1 MIDIS
6 SEDSGENSS
15 KDSSDSE
22 DSISNRVCRRMNF
35 CLNSSSDNSSDE
47 ETADNNEN
55 NRGDKDETNS
65 PDRKRLK
72 SGGDEMDKE
81 WKEMVEAN
89 LMAKLPL
96 WGVNGKNFNIG
107 AQYVEGLS
115 SSKSFKDFAG
125 AGTKHFKE
133 FKEEFELVKS
143 WAWNWG
149 GVSTDAGRKEKME
162 ESGSRM
168 KASLC
173 KAVANFRVA
182 LDGATDPGNMIYK
195 EEMEEDKEGNLK
207 IKKIVARNLLVCL
220 GYLIA
225 RVVPSARLALYVESA
240 EVLAT
245 ALSLGSSD
253 GSWLGGVEEKWRVMV
268 EQLKVELPDL
278 VPGGCP
284 SQMSI
289 ATEQVTLTLSVSEL
303 SFQKKCSRLL
313 GSWTNGAR

>member
-1 MIDIS
+1 M
-6 SEDSGENSS
+6 EDQEV
-15 KDSSDSE
+15 
-22 DSISNRVCRRMNF
+22 IVI
-35 CLNSSSDNSSDE
+35 SSDE

-143 WAWNWG
+143 WVWIWNWNY
-149 GVSTDAGRKEKME
+149 TAFRKAKME

-168 KASLC
+168 KVSLC

-225 RVVPSARLALYVESA
+225 LPSMSSLPRSSPMPSPLAAQTGAGWV
-240 EVLAT
+240 
-245 ALSLGSSD
+245 G
-253 GSWLGGVEEKWRVMV
+253 WRRSG
-268 EQLKVELPDL
+268 E
-278 VPGGCP
+278 
-284 SQMSI
+284 
-289 ATEQVTLTLSVSEL
+289 
-303 SFQKKCSRLL
+303 
-313 GSWTNGAR
+313 

>member
-1 MIDIS
+1 MENQEEQKLNKETPDDEVIETS
-6 SEDSGENSS
+6 SEDSKDSKDSRENSD

-22 DSISNRVCRRMNF
+22 DSGADSWETLGRFYSFFLPECP
-35 CLNSSSDNSSDE
+35 SSDE
-47 ETADNNEN
+47 ETADDNEN
-55 NRGDKDETNS
+55 NTDNKDETNS
-65 PDRKRLK
+65 PD
-72 SGGDEMDKE
+72 GDDTDKE
-81 WKEMVEAN
+81 WREMVEEEH
-89 LMAKLPL
+89 MTKLPL

-143 WAWNWG
+143 WVWIWNWNYTAFREG
-149 GVSTDAGRKEKME
+149 KME

-168 KASLC
+168 KVSLC

-195 EEMEEDKEGNLK
+195 GEMEEDKQENLK

-240 EVLAT
+240 KVLAT
-245 ALSLGSSD
+245 ALSLGRSD
-253 GSWLGGVEEKWRVMV
+253 GSWMAGVVEKWRVMV

-278 VPGGCP
+278 VPDGSP
-284 SQMSI
+284 TQMSI
-289 ATEQVTLTLSVSEL
+289 ATEQV
-303 SFQKKCSRLL
+303 
-313 GSWTNGAR
+313 A

>member
-1 MIDIS
+1 
-6 SEDSGENSS
+6 
-15 KDSSDSE
+15 
-22 DSISNRVCRRMNF
+22 
-35 CLNSSSDNSSDE
+35 
-47 ETADNNEN
+47 
-55 NRGDKDETNS
+55 
-65 PDRKRLK
+65 
-72 SGGDEMDKE
+72 
-81 WKEMVEAN
+81 
-89 LMAKLPL
+89 
-96 WGVNGKNFNIG
+96 
-107 AQYVEGLS
+107 
-115 SSKSFKDFAG
+115 
-125 AGTKHFKE
+125 
-133 FKEEFELVKS
+133 
-143 WAWNWG
+143 
-149 GVSTDAGRKEKME
+149 ME

-240 EVLAT
+240 KVLAT
-245 ALSLGSSD
+245 ALSLGRSD
-253 GSWLGGVEEKWRVMV
+253 RSWMAGVVEKWRVMV

-289 ATEQVTLTLSVSEL
+289 ATEQVTLTLSVSEF
-303 SFQKKCSRLL
+303 SFPTPKKCSRLL

>member
-1 MIDIS
+1 
-6 SEDSGENSS
+6 
-15 KDSSDSE
+15 
-22 DSISNRVCRRMNF
+22 
-35 CLNSSSDNSSDE
+35 
-47 ETADNNEN
+47 
-55 NRGDKDETNS
+55 
-65 PDRKRLK
+65 
-72 SGGDEMDKE
+72 MDKE
-81 WKEMVEAN
+81 RKEMVEAN

-195 EEMEEDKEGNLK
+195 GEMEEDRDGNL
-207 IKKIVARNLLVCL
+207 KIVARNLLACL
-220 GYLIA
+220 GYLTS

-240 EVLAT
+240 KVLAT
-245 ALSLGSSD
+245 ALSLGRSD
-253 GSWLGGVEEKWRVMV
+253 GSWMAGVEEKWRVMV

-278 VPGGCP
+278 VPDGSP
-284 SQMSI
+284 TQMGI
-289 ATEQVTLTLSVSEL
+289 ATEQVAL
-303 SFQKKCSRLL
+303 SFLCVRIPLSDSPQTKCSRLP
-313 GSWTNGAR
+313 GNWTNGAR